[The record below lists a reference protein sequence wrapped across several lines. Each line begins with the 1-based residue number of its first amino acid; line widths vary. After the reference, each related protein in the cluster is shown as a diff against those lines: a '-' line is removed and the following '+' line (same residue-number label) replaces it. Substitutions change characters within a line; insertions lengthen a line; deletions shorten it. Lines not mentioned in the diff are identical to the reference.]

1 MCIDAQMLGDVLCIY
16 AQMLGEIGVGYAL
29 TRTPMAAQPRAW
41 DAA

>member
-29 TRTPMAAQPRAW
+29 THTPLAAQPRAR